1 MNFKI
6 QSCEELIEQFNKFP
20 YIITNNNKIVKKSEL
35 IFPEFEEV
43 IYKDINNVFNINNKV
58 YNVYKILCETNCDFY
73 VFMDVTNINDI
84 LNGEIHEI
92 EDIKMVHIGID
103 IIDKQHNDM
112 CEIISKIEHYS
123 KDIKDNLEL
132 IITELLKLME
142 LTKEHFF
149 TEERLMEDIKEDD
162 IYITEHKLE
171 HNKLLNQL
179 TLMVGQLDRNNIVK
193 IVRCLK
199 SWMLEHT
206 NVYDSLMV
214 KKIVQLNHK

>member
-1 MNFKI
+1 MKNKLKALVL
-6 QSCEELIEQFNKFP
+6 SGDGLNCEIETKDSL
-20 YIITNNNKIVKKSEL
+20 VDVG
-35 IFPEFEEV
+35 FETRIE
-43 IYKDINNVFNINNKV
+43 
-58 YNVYKILCETNCDFY
+58 
-73 VFMDVTNINDI
+73 NINDI

-206 NVYDSLMV
+206 NVYDRLIF